1 MNTTHVDGS
10 YLWTCLMSEGHAFSY
25 ITPTV
30 NHVILCVLNVF
41 LSFSTTFLN
50 AMTMFIYWRSS
61 QLQKKTSYFLI
72 MLLSL
77 SDFVVGAVC
86 NPVYAVLLIK
96 DLKRDGNCPLG
107 AVFPMISFALF
118 GMSST
123 VVFLLNLERYL
134 SVVHPIFH
142 RRKVTKF
149 RILIASFVIWCPFAV
164 NAYILIVDEKL
175 GRIILSIK
183 ICIFL
188 ITLIFIYAKIFRAGR
203 ETARN
208 RISDDG
214 TVSKKAF
221 LRNIKLAKSCL
232 IVLCC
237 TFLCFLPMAITSSMT
252 NSFSKLD
259 LVGRIMW
266 SWSITLIF
274 SSSTL
279 NSVIFFWRN
288 EILRNEAKTILRQT
302 WVLSWL
308 PRTNHMATDQTYY

>member
-1 MNTTHVDGS
+1 MNTTHVDER
-10 YLWTCLMSEGHAFSY
+10 YLWTCLMSDGHVFLY

-30 NHVILCVLNVF
+30 NHVIICLLNVF

-86 NPVYAVLLIK
+86 NPIYAVLLMK
-96 DLKRDGNCPLG
+96 DLKRDGNCPLA
-107 AVFPMISFALF
+107 AVFPMISDVLF
-118 GMSST
+118 GMSFT
-123 VVFLLNLERYL
+123 VLFLLNLERYL
-134 SVVHPIFH
+134 GVIHPIFH
-142 RRKVTKF
+142 RNKVTKF
-149 RILIASFVIWCPFAV
+149 RILIASFAIWCPFAI

-175 GRIILSIK
+175 GRIISSIK
-183 ICIFL
+183 VSILL
-188 ITLIFIYAKIFRAGR
+188 IIMIFIHAKIFRAGR

-208 RISDDG
+208 RTVVDG
-214 TVSKKAF
+214 TATNKAF

-232 IVLCC
+232 IVFCC

-266 SWSITLIF
+266 SWSITIIL

-288 EILRNEAKTILRQT
+288 EILRNEAKKILRQT
-302 WVLSWL
+302 WVVSRS
-308 PRTNHMATDQTYY
+308 PRTNHMATDQAYY

>member
-1 MNTTHVDGS
+1 M
-10 YLWTCLMSEGHAFSY
+10 
-25 ITPTV
+25 
-30 NHVILCVLNVF
+30 
-41 LSFSTTFLN
+41 
-50 AMTMFIYWRSS
+50 
-61 QLQKKTSYFLI
+61 
-72 MLLSL
+72 
-77 SDFVVGAVC
+77 
-86 NPVYAVLLIK
+86 
-96 DLKRDGNCPLG
+96 
-107 AVFPMISFALF
+107 
-118 GMSST
+118 
-123 VVFLLNLERYL
+123 
-134 SVVHPIFH
+134 
-142 RRKVTKF
+142 
-149 RILIASFVIWCPFAV
+149 
-164 NAYILIVDEKL
+164 
-175 GRIILSIK
+175 

-188 ITLIFIYAKIFRAGR
+188 IILIFIYAKIFRAGR

-237 TFLCFLPMAITSSMT
+237 TFFCFLPMAITSSMT

-288 EILRNEAKTILRQT
+288 EILRNVAKTILRQT
-302 WVLSWL
+302 FLNFNWQSHGRQGPIIWQQIKHI
-308 PRTNHMATDQTYY
+308 TNMAVSMVNDVIIQLRKDRVTV

>member
-1 MNTTHVDGS
+1 MSDGQDL
-10 YLWTCLMSEGHAFSY
+10 YY
-25 ITPTV
+25 IFDDPPPKV
-30 NHVILCVLNVF
+30 NHIILCVLIIF

-50 AMTMFIYWRSS
+50 AMTMFSYWRSS

-96 DLKRDGNCPLG
+96 DVRQDPDCLLA
-107 AVFPMISFALF
+107 AVFPIISFALF
-118 GMSST
+118 GISFT
-123 VVFLLNLERYL
+123 VLFLLNVERYL
-134 SVVHPIFH
+134 GVIHPIFH
-142 RRKVTKF
+142 RHKVTKF
-149 RILIASFVIWCPFAV
+149 RLLIASFVIWCAFAT

-175 GRIILSIK
+175 GTIIWSIM

-188 ITLIFIYAKIFRAGR
+188 IILIFIYAKIFRAGR

-237 TFLCFLPMAITSSMT
+237 TFFCFLPMAITSSMT

-288 EILRNEAKTILRQT
+288 EILRNVAKTILRQT
-302 WVLSWL
+302 FLNFNW
-308 PRTNHMATDQTYY
+308 

>member
-1 MNTTHVDGS
+1 MSDGHV
-10 YLWTCLMSEGHAFSY
+10 LLY

-50 AMTMFIYWRSS
+50 AMTMFSYWRSS

-96 DLKRDGNCPLG
+96 DVRQDPDCLLA
-107 AVFPMISFALF
+107 AVFPIISFALF
-118 GMSST
+118 GISFT
-123 VVFLLNLERYL
+123 VLFLLNVERYL
-134 SVVHPIFH
+134 GVIHPIFH
-142 RRKVTKF
+142 RHKVTKF
-149 RILIASFVIWCPFAV
+149 RLLIASFVIWCAFAV

-175 GRIILSIK
+175 GTIIWSIM

-188 ITLIFIYAKIFRAGR
+188 IILIFIYAKIFRAGR

-237 TFLCFLPMAITSSMT
+237 TFFCFLPMAITSSMT

-288 EILRNEAKTILRQT
+288 EILRNVAKTILRQT
-302 WVLSWL
+302 FLNFNW
-308 PRTNHMATDQTYY
+308 